1 MRSNTHIL
9 LGILV
14 GSIYFSYFPAK
25 GLVLQLLF
33 SLALIFGV
41 LLPDIDEAHSTIGQR
56 AGFISKLIQKIFKH
70 RGFFHS
76 VWMIL
81 ILFVLFKFVFVRYFT
96 LNDFVLMGFLV
107 GYAAHLL
114 GDAITVNGIKPFYP
128 LGLTIRG
135 PVRTG
140 KFSEVL
146 VALAIITW
154 MVTH

>member
-9 LGILV
+9 LGILA
-14 GSIYFSYFPAK
+14 GSVYYAYFPVK
-25 GLVLQLLF
+25 GLVLQILF

-41 LLPDIDEAHSTIGQR
+41 LLPDIDEAHSTIGQKV
-56 AGFISKLIQKIFKH
+56 GFISKLIQKIFKH

-81 ILFVLFKFVFVRYFT
+81 ILYVLFAFVLKKYFA
-96 LNDFVLMGFLV
+96 LNLFILMGFLV

-135 PVRTG
+135 PIRTG

-146 VALAIITW
+146 VALLIITW

>member
-9 LGILV
+9 LGILA
-14 GSIYFSYFPAK
+14 GSVYFHYFPNHNI
-25 GLVLQLLF
+25 VLQILF

-56 AGFISKLIQKIFKH
+56 AGFVSKLIQKIFKH

-76 VWMIL
+76 AWMIL
-81 ILFVLFKFVFVRYFT
+81 ILYALFQFVVSKYLAI
-96 LNDFVLMGFLV
+96 NNFVLMGFLV

-128 LGLTIRG
+128 LGLTICG

-154 MVTH
+154 IVTH

>member
-1 MRSNTHIL
+1 MRSNTHTL
-9 LGILV
+9 LGILA
-14 GSIYFSYFPAK
+14 GSVYFHYYPNHN
-25 GLVLQLLF
+25 LVLQILF

-56 AGFISKLIQKIFKH
+56 AGFVSKLIQKLFKH
-70 RGFFHS
+70 RGLFHS

-81 ILFVLFKFVFVRYFT
+81 ILYALFQFVVSKYF
-96 LNDFVLMGFLV
+96 LVNNFVLMGFLV

-128 LGLTIRG
+128 LGLTVRG

-140 KFSEVL
+140 KLSEVF
-146 VALAIITW
+146 VAFLIIVW
-154 MVTH
+154 LVTH